1 MKRPLSLV
9 CLFLS
14 LHCFSQ
20 QVSSVGAAKWADSV
34 FNTLNEDQR
43 IAQLMVVRMA
53 SLDGRRVIF
62 YEKEVKEAI
71 QKYNIGGVC
80 LFQGGPTKQATLIN
94 EMQAMSKT
102 PLFISIDAENGL
114 GMRMDSIISLP
125 RQMMMGAIDDPSL
138 IYQYGRLVGEQ
149 CKRIGIQIN
158 YAPVIDVNNN
168 PANPV
173 INDRSFGED
182 KHKVAMLGIQYMRG
196 MQDVGVM
203 ACAKHFPGHGDVSVD
218 SHYDLPVVSKSR
230 AELDSLELYPFRQ
243 IVKAG
248 VGAVMVAHLSIP
260 SLDNRKNIAS
270 SISYNAVNE
279 LLRKDLE
286 FNGLIIT
293 DALDMQGVAKYF
305 PAGEISV
312 KALEAGNDMLCLPGD
327 IPGSIKKI
335 KESIKKKNL
344 SWEKINAHVK
354 KVLMA
359 KYQYGL
365 STLEPVDLNN
375 LTHDLNVKTVEMH
388 RQIAQRSITLLRNDD
403 QAIFPLAK
411 GRRIAYLGIG
421 LNRDNEFAAQVR
433 DEYDAHVYYFDY
445 GLKNEMVKPMLDVLK
460 NRYDVVIIGVHRY
473 NRFPANNFGISSAAK
488 SLIDSVQRHNR
499 TVTMVFGN
507 PYAIKDMCNS
517 RILVAC
523 YQDDEI
529 THQTAID
536 LLGGRFVA
544 KGKLPVTVCSSFKS
558 GDGIV
563 FNRLLQQVRPADL
576 GFTMSSLTKIDSIV
590 NDAIRSH
597 AIPGGVV
604 LVAKDGKIAYERSFG
619 YMGYDST
626 EPVYP
631 ETIYDLASVTKIMA
645 TTISVMKLY
654 DEGKLDLNKTLGD
667 YLPWTRGSNKENLAV
682 WDILLHQAGLK
693 GWIPFYVETLDT
705 LQERKPSDTIYT
717 TTPDSIHVV
726 RVAENIYLRR
736 DWTDTI
742 YNRILQS
749 SVSNIGNYIYS
760 DLDFIFLGKIVE
772 QISGMSL
779 DQYVEKNF
787 YAPLKLNSTAF
798 RPRDHFALNNIA
810 PTEAEPIFRR
820 QLLRGDV
827 HDPGAA
833 MFGGIA
839 GHAGLFSD
847 AYDIAVL
854 CQMLLNGGK
863 MNGTRFFKKQ
873 TVDYFTAYHANS
885 RRGLGFDKPERDNYI
900 RIEPYPTISASPQTF
915 GHTGFTGTCVWID
928 PAHNLIF
935 IFLSNRVYNNGDV
948 NRFLRMSVRPK
959 VHELIYQSLPRITPN
974 YATTTADTPN
984 L

>member
-1 MKRPLSLV
+1 MKRPLSLA
-9 CLFLS
+9 CLLIS

-20 QVSSVGAAKWADSV
+20 QVSTVGAAKWVDSV
-34 FNTLNEDQR
+34 FNSLSEDQR

-62 YEKEVKEAI
+62 YENEVKDAI

-94 EMQAMSKT
+94 EMQAMTKT
-102 PLFISIDAENGL
+102 PLLISIDAENGL

-149 CKRIGIQIN
+149 CKRIGIQMN

-196 MQDVGVM
+196 LQDVGVM

-218 SHYDLPVVSKSR
+218 SHYDLPVISKSKT
-230 AELDSLELYPFRQ
+230 ELDSLELYPFRQ

-248 VGAVMVAHLSIP
+248 IASVMVAHLSIP
-260 SLDNRKNIAS
+260 SLDDRKNIAS
-270 SISYNAVNE
+270 SISNNVVNG
-279 LLRKDLE
+279 LLRKELG

-327 IPGSIKKI
+327 IPGSIAKI
-335 KESIKKKNL
+335 KESIRKKNL
-344 SWEKINAHVK
+344 TWEQINARVK
-354 KVLMA
+354 KVLTA

-365 STLEPVDLNN
+365 SMLQPVDLNN
-375 LTHDLNVKTVEMH
+375 LTNDLNAKTTEMH
-388 RQIAQRSITLLRNDD
+388 RQIAQRSITLLRNED

-411 GRRIAYLGIG
+411 GRRVAYLGIG
-421 LNRDNEFAAQVR
+421 LNKDNEFAKEIR

-445 GLKNEMVKPMLDVLK
+445 NLKQEMVKPMLDVLK
-460 NRYDVVIIGVHRY
+460 FRYDVVIIGVHRY
-473 NRFPANNFGISSAAK
+473 NRFPANNFGISDAAK
-488 SLIDSVQRHNR
+488 SLIDSVQRQNR
-499 TVTMVFGN
+499 TITMVFGN
-507 PYAIKDMCNS
+507 PYAIKDMCDS

-529 THQTAID
+529 TQQTAVD

-544 KGKLPVTVCSSFKS
+544 KGKLPVTVCPSFKS

-563 FNRLLQQVRPADL
+563 FNRVLQTMRPADL
-576 GFTMSSLTKIDSIV
+576 GFNMSRLTKIDSIV
-590 NDAIRSH
+590 DDAIKSH

-604 LVAKDGKIAYERSFG
+604 LVAKDGKIAYERAFG
-619 YMGYDST
+619 YMGYDSV

-631 ETIYDLASVTKIMA
+631 ETMYDLASVTKIMA
-645 TTISVMKLY
+645 TTLSVMKLY
-654 DEGKLDLNKTLGD
+654 DEGKLNLNKKLGD
-667 YLPWTRGSNKENLAV
+667 YLPWTRGSNKEKLV
-682 WDILLHQAGLK
+682 IWDVLLHQAGLK
-693 GWIPFYVETLDT
+693 AWIPFYVETLDS
-705 LQERKPSDTIYT
+705 LQGRKPSDIYYAT
-717 TTPDSIHVV
+717 APDSIHVT
-726 RVAENIYLRR
+726 RVAENVYLRS

-749 SVSNIGNYIYS
+749 SVTNIGNYIYS

-772 QISGMSL
+772 AISGMPL
-779 DQYVEKNF
+779 DQYVQKTF
-787 YAPLKLNSTAF
+787 YGPLHLNSTTF
-798 RPRDHFALNNIA
+798 RPREHFGLNKIA

-833 MFGGIA
+833 MFGGVA

-863 MNGTRFFKKQ
+863 MNGIRFFKKS

-885 RRGLGFDKPERDNYI
+885 RRGLGFDKPERDNYV
-900 RIEPYPTISASPQTF
+900 RIDPYPTLSASPQTF

-928 PAHNLIF
+928 PAQNLIY

-948 NRFLRMSVRPK
+948 NRFLRMNVRPK
-959 VHELIYQSLPRITPN
+959 VHELIYQSLPRVN
-974 YATTTADTPN
+974 AHYAGRTVDTPN